1 MKTNLP
7 TLNKN
12 QDNMIRTKT
21 AEDNEATKL
30 KPRTQPKASL
40 NTQDSASNPSNHSV
54 KKLNTMDLSEDDS
67 EDEEKAI
74 INPMKDK
81 F

>member
-1 MKTNLP
+1 MKSNLP

-21 AEDNEATKL
+21 AENNDVTEKSR
-30 KPRTQPKASL
+30 PSTQQRSGL
-40 NTQDSASNPSNHSV
+40 NSQNSTSNQSNHSV

-67 EDEEKAI
+67 EDEEKA
-74 INPMKDK
+74 K
-81 F
+81 

>member
-21 AEDNEATKL
+21 AENNDVTE
-30 KPRTQPKASL
+30 KARPVSQQKSTL
-40 NTQDSASNPSNHSV
+40 NAQTSNQSNHSV

-67 EDEEKAI
+67 EDEEKAYFI
-74 INPMKDK
+74 
-81 F
+81 